1 MSVPDPDD
9 AKRWYEF
16 AIGERETIQV
26 LAASPAQAR
35 ERAQAELEDLGV
47 LPGRPGRHESWRRLV
62 RETS

>member
-1 MSVPDPDD
+1 VSVPDPDD

-16 AIGERETIQV
+16 AVGERGTIQV

-47 LPGRPGRHESWRRLV
+47 LPGRPDRHQS
-62 RETS
+62 